1 MESGSSSS
9 EEEEEQQEQRRQ
21 REEEEEESRGMTLA
35 AAASLAQKRS
45 LDYVILRVAR
55 GGLEHLNLLQRP
67 FARC

>member
-9 EEEEEQQEQRRQ
+9 EEEQEEHEKRRQ
-21 REEEEEESRGMTLA
+21 REEEEESRGMTPA